1 MFGKTKKI
9 HFIGIGGI
17 GMSGMAELL
26 NELGFIITGSDLE
39 NSERLKHLKTKGIKV
54 NIGHHASNVNN
65 CDVIVYS
72 SAIKTNN
79 IEIITGNA
87 KKIPT
92 IRRAEMLSELLK
104 IKKISI
110 AIAGTHGKTTTCSM
124 LGCILSE
131 ANFEPTLVI
140 GGIVNKFQS
149 NTISGKGDIIVV
161 EADEFDKTFLTL
173 KPTLNLITNLDLEH
187 LDCYEN
193 LSDLKKSFIEFA
205 NAVPFYGKVAICIDH
220 ENTSSI
226 LLKIK
231 RPLITFGINEKAEIR
246 ASNLFFNKN
255 HSSFDLFVNNK
266 KIETINIQVPGKHNI
281 TNALGAIALALT
293 LDIPI
298 SKIKTGLSNYNGV
311 RRRFEIK
318 FILKN
323 ETMIVDD
330 YAHHP
335 SEVSSTLTAAKNG
348 WNKRIISIFQPH
360 LFTRTRDFYEEFAK
374 AFLKTD
380 VLIITDIYAGR
391 EKPIPGIT
399 AELISNKALEM
410 GHKNVKFIQN
420 KENIPNK
427 LLDIVNPNDII
438 ITMGAG
444 DIWRQCK
451 KIYEVLNN

>member
-39 NSERLKHLKTKGIKV
+39 NSDRLKHLVNKGIKV
-54 NIGHHASNVNN
+54 HMGHDASNIND

-79 IEIITGNA
+79 IEITTGND
-87 KKIPT
+87 KNIPT

-131 ANFEPTLVI
+131 SNLDPTLII

-161 EADEFDKTFLTL
+161 EADEFDRTFLTL
-173 KPTLNLITNLDLEH
+173 KPTMSLITNLDLEH

-193 LSDLKKSFIEFA
+193 LSDLKKSFTQFA
-205 NAVPFYGKVAICIDH
+205 NAIPFYGKVAICIDH

-226 LLKIK
+226 LSKIK
-231 RPLITFGINEKAEIR
+231 RPLITFGINEKAEIK
-246 ASNLFFNKN
+246 ASNLIFNEN
-255 HSSFDLFVNNK
+255 HSSFDLIINNK

-281 TNALGAIALALT
+281 TNALGAISLALT

-298 SKIKTGLSNYNGV
+298 SKIKSGLSNYNGV

-323 ETMIVDD
+323 EIMIIDD

-335 SEVSSTLTAAKNG
+335 SEVSSTLNAAKNG
-348 WNKRIISIFQPH
+348 WNKRIITIFQPH

-374 AFLKTD
+374 AFLSSD
-380 VLIITDIYAGR
+380 ILIVTDIYPAR
-391 EKPIPGIT
+391 EIPIPGIT
-399 AELISNKALEM
+399 AELISKTTLEM
-410 GHKNVKFIQN
+410 GHNNVEYIPN
-420 KENIPNK
+420 KENIPNR
-427 LLDIVNPNDII
+427 LLEIAQPEDII
-438 ITMGAG
+438 MTMGAG
-444 DIWRQCK
+444 DIWRQCD
-451 KIYEVLNN
+451 KIYKVLNN